1 MQWKIA
7 KSGRISESFNRWAI
21 RRGFPLLAWLAP
33 RVPRWFLFLG
43 ARAIISVVM
52 FLHRAPKRAIA
63 RNLARVLGAPPG
75 SRVVARAA
83 RQMFFHLAYYWADLF
98 RFAQLPPERLRALV
112 VGADLADL
120 EPLRA
125 ARAAGKRVILIT
137 GHVGNWELGAVLAGQ
152 AELPVSVVYVPDEFG
167 EAELFR
173 SLLRRMGA
181 VEEIPIRPE
190 DHFSS
195 LPVLRAFAAGRI
207 VALQGDRDFRDSGI
221 AMPFFGAQARFPTGP
236 FHLARMTGA
245 VLVPTFIAY
254 APDHRFEI
262 ELGEP
267 IEVPRTA
274 DRDADLRPALERW
287 VAVLERAVGRWP
299 TQWYTFFDF
308 WQEEVPGDAPAGSA
322 DAPAA
327 GAA

>member
-7 KSGRISESFNRWAI
+7 SSGRVSESFNRWAI

-63 RNLARVLGAPPG
+63 RNLARVLGAPPE
-75 SRVVARAA
+75 SRAVARAA

-98 RFAQLPPERLRALV
+98 RFAQLPPEQLRSLV
-112 VGADLADL
+112 VEGDVADL

-125 ARAAGKRVILIT
+125 ARDAGERVILIT
-137 GHVGNWELGAVLAGQ
+137 GHVGNWELGAVLAAQ
-152 AELPVSVVYVPDEFG
+152 ADLPLSVVYVPDAFG

-173 SLLRRMGA
+173 SLLRRMGS

-207 VALQGDRDFRDSGI
+207 VALQGDRDFRDSGVPV
-221 AMPFFGAQARFPTGP
+221 PFFGAPARFPTGP

-254 APDHRFEI
+254 ATDHRFEI
-262 ELGEP
+262 ELGQP
-267 IEVPRTA
+267 IAVPRTG
-274 DRDADLRPALERW
+274 DRDADVRAAMSSW
-287 VAVLERAVGRWP
+287 VAVLERAVARWP

-308 WQEEVPGDAPAGSA
+308 WQGEETEEAPARPEDGA
-322 DAPAA
+322 TA